1 MQKVLLTFIV
11 VFGLNIYTINGQSP
25 VVLELFT
32 SQGCFSCPAADD
44 LLDEVKTAY
53 DDDVIPLSYHVDY
66 WNYIGWK
73 DPFSKAL
80 FTEKQKLY
88 SQKFNSSTIYTPQVV
103 VNGVEHFVGSNES
116 ILKSKISEYS
126 GKNTSSNI
134 QLSNPKKS
142 NNRITLNYELQG
154 KFQDKRLRV
163 ALVIE
168 ERVTSVKRGENR
180 NRILKNA
187 NIVIAEQYVKV
198 LQDKG
203 QFNIEIPSIV
213 QADDKLRVVAILEN
227 GTFDIL
233 GAKQLAIH

>member
-11 VFGLNIYTINGQSP
+11 VFGLNIYTIKGQSP

-32 SQGCFSCPAADD
+32 SQGCSSCPAADN
-44 LLDEVKTAY
+44 LLDEVKTVY
-53 DDDVIPLSYHVDY
+53 NDNVIPLSYHVDY

-103 VNGVEHFVGSNES
+103 VNGAEHFVGSNES

-134 QLSNPKKS
+134 QLSNPNTS
-142 NNRITLNYELQG
+142 NNRINLNYELQG
-154 KFQDKRLRV
+154 KFQGKRLRV

-187 NIVIAEQYVKV
+187 NIVIAEQYVKA

-227 GTFDIL
+227 ETFDIL